1 MSATVIAMSFS
12 DILLPRKD
20 VLAGRGVEG
29 IIDLENLRDTSGKR
43 LESRPSDFLELT
55 WPTKDILYVIEKLH
69 QRFSEKRRSEGL
81 FLFEGY
87 KGSGKSHLQLLI
99 YHLAKHREAA
109 RQWLKQHGLECNLPD
124 DIQVVAH
131 KFTDFPLDAL
141 WSLVVPGTSAD
152 ARPTL
157 HDVRAAIGGKHL
169 FLILDELE
177 MGIRM
182 MADPAR
188 RDQNLGFLQMLT
200 EEANRDENASIT
212 VFASIYDAVH
222 EPGATLKRVPR
233 VDVKFSDPTDR
244 TKIVLHRL
252 FENAHS
258 VDRRKVENVVTSFRN
273 DWKRKGISVTDRF
286 YEQMITSYPF
296 SPTLIDLVQEHARDR
311 FQGTR
316 GALSLLG
323 ALVRTCHKKQDVI
336 TTAHASLRERSINNL
351 LIDLDPGSKII
362 GCAQSDL
369 NDLRDL
375 ALCEETVSSV
385 LMATL
390 ASSGRAKGLTEKELA
405 PEVVKPGVDVN
416 VFKSTLQALHKLGT
430 YFHEQENTYFFD
442 PEEKPNAKV
451 EYHSLRVNPSD
462 ALAEAFQSWKTE
474 LFRDGGAVIF
484 RDPDQ
489 TKAELAILD
498 SRRPRYVLA
507 PRRLTKEERHA
518 LYYGLPNRNLVI
530 LLEPKSKEFDAVSNP
545 DIIKWAQRYIAA
557 TELQNSASSA
567 DRRRQFERIAKEDR
581 DYILR
586 AFKNAGFAFAHI
598 QQYGA
603 SPGDDVVELE
613 PLGNVTTREEVA
625 IKLRQQFFPVQ
636 LFEEHLGANLSD
648 LIGKRV
654 RDVERNYR
662 ETLGYPV
669 LIYDN
674 TISDSLTGLC
684 TRRQIGIRHERDD
697 ACGRKPQLGPAEWLD
712 AVIDNPFEDGKLRQ
726 QPELEDF
733 NLSTPASATNTVEHT
748 PLSHGVIARPLLEV
762 ETAFCKG
769 VGDLRQEVA
778 VLLADHEDASVKQ
791 ITFRIF
797 CEKRSCDLTILPAG
811 LRGSVSGSGD
821 FTADL
826 TLTKTGEF
834 TKAAVEQI
842 VEKLPP
848 LPDAVYKAELKIE
861 RREPATV

>member
-1 MSATVIAMSFS
+1 MSFS

-20 VLAGRGVEG
+20 VLTGRGVEG
-29 IIDLENLRDTSGKR
+29 IIDLENLRDPSGKR
-43 LESRPSDFLELT
+43 LESRPNDFLDLT
-55 WPTKDILYVIEKLH
+55 WPTKDIRHVVGKLH
-69 QRFSEKRRSEGL
+69 QRFAEQHRSEGL

-99 YHLAKHREAA
+99 HHLAKSRDAA
-109 RQWLKQHGLECNLPD
+109 RQWLNQHALECNLPEN
-124 DIQVVAH
+124 IEVVVH

-152 ARPTL
+152 TRPSL
-157 HDVRAAIGGKHL
+157 DDVRRVTAGKHL

-182 MADPAR
+182 MVDPAR
-188 RDQNLGFLQMLT
+188 RDQNLAFLQMLT
-200 EEANRDENASIT
+200 EEATRDENASIT
-212 VFASIYDAVH
+212 VFASIYDATR

-252 FENAHS
+252 FENAQS
-258 VDRRKVENVVTSFRN
+258 IDRRKVEDVVMSFRN
-273 DWKRKGISVTDRF
+273 DWKRKGINVTDRF
-286 YEQMITSYPF
+286 CEQMVTSFPF

-323 ALVRTCHKKQDVI
+323 ALVRTCHRKQDVI
-336 TTAHASLRERSINNL
+336 TTAHASLHERSISNL

-369 NDLRDL
+369 SDLRDL
-375 ALCEETVSSV
+375 ALCEEIVSSV

-405 PEVVKPGVDVN
+405 PEVIKPGIDIN

-430 YFHEQENTYFFD
+430 YFHEQENSYFFD

-451 EYHSLRVNPSD
+451 EYHSLRVKPSD

-474 LFRDGGAVIF
+474 LFRDGSAVIF
-484 RDPDQ
+484 RDAEQ
-489 TKAELAILD
+489 TKAELALLD
-498 SRRPRYVLA
+498 SRRPRYILA
-507 PRRLTKEERHA
+507 PRRLTNEERHA
-518 LYYGLPNRNLVI
+518 VYYGLPNRNLVI
-530 LLEPKSKEFDAVSNP
+530 LLEPKSKEFNALENP

-557 TELQNSASSA
+557 NELQTSASSA
-567 DRRRQFERIAKEDR
+567 ERRRQFERIAKEDR

-586 AFKNAGFAFAHI
+586 AFKNAGLAFAHI

-603 SPGDDVVELE
+603 SPVDDLIELE

-625 IKLRQQFFPVQ
+625 AKLRQNFFPVQ
-636 LFEEHLGANLSD
+636 LFEEHLSANLSE

-654 RDVERNYR
+654 KDAERTYR

-669 LIYDN
+669 PIHDT
-674 TISDSLTGLC
+674 TILDALTGLC

-697 ACGRKPQLGPAEWLD
+697 ACGRKPQLGSAEWPD
-712 AVIDNPFEDGKLRQ
+712 AVIDNPFEDGKVRQ

-733 NLSTPASATNTVEHT
+733 IPPTPTTITDTDKTPVPPVASAK
-748 PLSHGVIARPLLEV
+748 PLLEL
-762 ETAFCKG
+762 ETPFCRG
-769 VGDLRQEVA
+769 IGELRQEVA
-778 VLLADHEDASVKQ
+778 VLLADHDSASVKQ
-791 ITFRIF
+791 LTFRIF
-797 CEKRSCDLTILPAG
+797 CEKRNCDLATLPSG
-811 LRGSVSGSGD
+811 LRGSVSGLGD
-821 FTADL
+821 ISADL
-826 TLTKTGEF
+826 TLTKNGDF

-842 VEKLPP
+842 VEKLPS
-848 LPDAVYKAELKIE
+848 LPDADYKAELKIE
-861 RREPATV
+861 IHEPAAI